1 MISKAKGTQD
11 LLPIETR
18 KWQYVE
24 DRIKDI
30 CVLYNY
36 KEIRTPI
43 FESTD
48 LFHRSVGESSDI
60 VSKETYTFND
70 RGDRSITLRPEGSAP
85 VIRSYVENKLFA
97 NETTPTKLF
106 YFGPMFRY
114 ERPQK
119 GRQRQFHQFGLEAIG
134 SNSPL
139 MDVEVIDFATVVFKA
154 LGLKGI
160 KVKINSIGDEES
172 RANYRTALIEYFK
185 KDINTLCEDCQKRYE
200 TNPLRILDCKIDA
213 DNELFRNAPKIL
225 DSLNEES
232 REHFEKVTSYL
243 EASGIEYE
251 IDHNLVRGLDYYTHT
266 VFEVISTSE
275 SAGAQNVLAGGGRY
289 NNLIEE
295 LDGPNTPAVGF
306 AFGLERLILALESEG
321 KIPDFQDKIYL
332 YLAGIGNVESKIAE
346 LLNRCRVMGL
356 ITETD
361 MLEKGMKGKY
371 KQAEKYNAMFMAI
384 LGEDELANNKI
395 VVKDLETKEE
405 NTISIDD
412 LVKFV
417 THSIRNK
424 SQKRSHCGSCG
435 H

>member
-11 LLPIETR
+11 IVPSESR

-85 VIRSYVENKLFA
+85 VIRSYIENKMYA
-97 NETTPTKLF
+97 NETTPTKLY

-119 GRQRQFHQFGLEAIG
+119 GRQRQFHQFGFEAIG
-134 SNSPL
+134 SNSPM
-139 MDVEVIDFATVVFKA
+139 MDAEVIDFAATVFKA
-154 LGLKGI
+154 LGLKNI

-172 RANYRTALIEYFK
+172 RNNYRQVLKDYFK
-185 KDINTLCEDCQKRYE
+185 NDITTMCEDCQNRYE
-200 TNPLRILDCKIDA
+200 TNPLRILDCKVDSSS
-213 DNELFRNAPKIL
+213 DLFKNAPKII
-225 DSLNEES
+225 DSLNETS
-232 REHFEKVTSYL
+232 REHFNKVINYL
-243 EASGIEYE
+243 EACGIEYE
-251 IDHNLVRGLDYYTHT
+251 IDNSLVRGLDYYTHT
-266 VFEVISTSE
+266 VFEIVSTSQD
-275 SAGAQNVLAGGGRY
+275 SGAQNVLAGGGRY
-289 NNLIEE
+289 NDLIEE
-295 LDGPNTPAVGF
+295 LDGPSTPAVGF
-306 AFGLERLILALESEG
+306 AFGLERLILALENEG
-321 KIPDFQDKIYL
+321 KIPDFQDKVYL
-332 YLAGIGNVESKIAE
+332 YLAGIGNVENKIVE
-346 LLNRCRVMGL
+346 LLNKCRIMGL

-361 MLEKGMKGKY
+361 MLEKNIKGKY

-384 LGEDELANNKI
+384 LGEDELANNQI
-395 VVKDLETKEE
+395 IVKDLDTKEE

-424 SQKRSHCGSCG
+424 SQKRGHCGSCSS
-435 H
+435 